1 MGSPYIKGVVLFILA
16 LCVYITPRFVAAVR
30 VPSYL
35 NNFTG
40 VVNPTNSSFKA
51 FSASSFGGVA
61 LTGGYQSC
69 YFVSMNIAGI
79 QMSISIDS
87 GSTDMAVAGA
97 GLNNYNDAAGV
108 LSISKLPNSPTSSGH
123 YADGSWW
130 AGFGIQ
136 SNVSLNGSTISAKNA
151 PLVVMTAQST
161 FPIFVKGTG
170 TPNQQGLM
178 GIAYPSLSQ
187 FSFSPPT
194 VVDAWYAQK
203 TISKN
208 EIAFHAC
215 PYDRIAEAYIDFGND
230 SPSIECNP
238 SGAPIAWALSP
249 SRSYFTMDV
258 RNISVNDQMII
269 LPKTFQTTDSGLIG
283 GDIKAWSFIDS
294 CSTLIHVP
302 AVVNTALKQAI
313 VASGALS
320 SALTPTIVEN
330 LLSGTYAYSISSYI
344 NWTALPTLSFDIVS
358 DQSVGGFSKILTI
371 VLGGHQYLQCDQNT
385 YCTYLVSG
393 DTEGYATLGIPVFS
407 NLLVTLDRTNGR
419 VGFSPGCGCTTG
431 QSPYP
436 QVSLRNTTIKR
447 TWDPSTPSPNAAYS
461 KATHST
467 SVILFVSMANVL
479 FADRVPM
486 FAPNQPSHRGPDDSL
501 RERIVVNAPGGFSS
515 CYLINMEVQGTT
527 FNVMVDSGSTDL
539 TIPLAGLNNYAGP
552 TIDTPRPLG
561 GRNLSGSYGDH
572 SGWTGYGI
580 QGSVLISGTNI
591 TANNTPI
598 IAMFKQT
605 TNPVFTSGTPSQ
617 GLLGIAYS
625 ALASYKV
632 VPATA
637 VDAWFSAGA
646 IPKNEIA
653 FRACPYGLSNQ
664 SYIDFGNTQ
673 PTYTCSSNG
682 VPVVWAYSPVRSYF
696 TLDIRSISINSSPI
710 SLPSTFQN
718 VTGYRKWSL
727 IDSCTSVLMVPSVVL
742 SSLLD
747 EIRSSGGI
755 PSDLAA
761 SAHYSDFLNG
771 RTGVIPR
778 NAFNWTKLPTVSF
791 DITSDQM
798 TTAGSKNATFR
809 VTLGPKQ
816 YLQRN
821 DNGYLLFLE
830 SPSFTNLNVV
840 LDRKQGRVG
849 FSLGCGCETTTDK
862 FPSLTHSNGTVWR
875 AGVPTP
881 ISPPPRTLSSTT
893 ATSTSTNIPP
903 MATTILINTI
913 PTTSAG
919 PSSYP
924 TPIASSTKPAGCVI
938 PTEREYKPTPTR
950 TPRPRRTRTS
960 QFRLTLD
967 DGRLVDLGNFT
978 DFPTTSSSSRTAHS
992 PSMLTV
998 TIGFIALFGAYLIA

>member
-718 VTGYRKWSL
+718 VTGYRK
-727 IDSCTSVLMVPSVVL
+727 C
-742 SSLLD
+742 
-747 EIRSSGGI
+747 
-755 PSDLAA
+755 
-761 SAHYSDFLNG
+761 
-771 RTGVIPR
+771 
-778 NAFNWTKLPTVSF
+778 
-791 DITSDQM
+791 
-798 TTAGSKNATFR
+798 KNATFR

-821 DNGYLLFLE
+821 DNGYYVMIIR
-830 SPSFTNLNVV
+830 P
-840 LDRKQGRVG
+840 G
-849 FSLGCGCETTTDK
+849 DK

-967 DGRLVDLGNFT
+967 DGRLIDFGNFT

>member
-161 FPIFVKGTG
+161 FPIFVK
-170 TPNQQGLM
+170 
-178 GIAYPSLSQ
+178 
-187 FSFSPPT
+187 
-194 VVDAWYAQK
+194 
-203 TISKN
+203 
-208 EIAFHAC
+208 
-215 PYDRIAEAYIDFGND
+215 
-230 SPSIECNP
+230 ECNP

-447 TWDPSTPSPNAAYS
+447 TWDPST
-461 KATHST
+461 
-467 SVILFVSMANVL
+467 LSMANVL

-821 DNGYLLFLE
+821 DNGYYVMIIRPGGDTSAILGILLYQLE
-830 SPSFTNLNVV
+830 C
-840 LDRKQGRVG
+840 GVG
-849 FSLGCGCETTTDK
+849 S
-862 FPSLTHSNGTVWR
+862 
-875 AGVPTP
+875 PTP

-978 DFPTTSSSSRTAHS
+978 DFPTASSSSRTAHS